1 MPVVT
6 SPPSGD
12 GSPLTV
18 PREAVQRFAS
28 LLLEG
33 RFWLYL
39 IAWVLIIG
47 GVLEVLSTVWLY
59 LIAWLLSIGGV
70 LEVLSIVGIIFP
82 WIPIWTGIVLLQVA
96 ARLSTAQATGEAADF
111 AQLLTKLRLYFM
123 ITGIST
129 LIWIIFLIL
138 GLLYFGTFFAA
149 MMAHGAMYGM
159 HP

>member
-28 LLLEG
+28 FLLEG

-39 IAWVLIIG
+39 IAWALIIG
-47 GVLEVLSTVWLY
+47 GG
-59 LIAWLLSIGGV
+59 I
-70 LEVLSIVGIIFP
+70 EVLSIVGIIFA
-82 WIPIWTGIVLLQVA
+82 WIPIWTGIVLIQVA
-96 ARLSTAQATGEAADF
+96 GRLSTAQATGEAADF
-111 AQLLTKLRLYFM
+111 AQVLTKLRLYFM
-123 ITGIST
+123 ITGIPT
-129 LIWIIFLIL
+129 LIWIIFLVL

>member
-6 SPPSGD
+6 PPSSGD

-28 LLLEG
+28 FLLEG

-39 IAWVLIIG
+39 IAWALIIG
-47 GVLEVLSTVWLY
+47 GG
-59 LIAWLLSIGGV
+59 I
-70 LEVLSIVGIIFP
+70 EVLSIVGIIFA
-82 WIPIWTGIVLLQVA
+82 WIPIWTGIVLIQVA
-96 ARLSTAQATGEAADF
+96 GRLSTAQATGEAADF
-111 AQLLTKLRLYFM
+111 AQALTKLRLYFM
-123 ITGIST
+123 IMGIST
-129 LIWIIFLIL
+129 LIWIILLFM
-138 GLLYFGTFFAA
+138 GFLYFVIIFSG